1 MKNYKKFLALFL
13 MTAFLITSVP
23 VLWAQEAEKIN
34 INQAS
39 AEEIAHLKGI
49 GQKYAERIVQYRD
62 ENGPFESPE
71 DIIKVHG
78 IGTKV
83 FDVNKDKITVK

>member
-23 VLWAQEAEKIN
+23 ALWAQEAEKIN

-78 IGTKV
+78 IGAKV